1 MKKLLVLLMV
11 ALLAMS
17 FAGCTPEAV
26 PDEPDTPDT
35 PATTVSKVTMVTD
48 TGGINDESFNQ
59 SAWEGL
65 QSLMD
70 KYPDVTFDYILSVNE
85 ADYAPNMRAAVENGS
100 DLTWAVGYMLADAMA
115 ETVEAMPDAKF
126 GIIDVNWLSGDNL
139 MQYSF
144 KEHESTLLAGI
155 VAGYATK
162 SNKVAFIGGMSGD
175 LIKKFEV
182 GFRAG
187 VKLVNPDAT
196 IDVAY
201 TESWSDVQKGK
212 ELASAFYDQGIDVI
226 YHASGQC
233 GLGVFQAATERGTGP
248 EGFWA
253 IGTDRDQHPLAP
265 DNILT
270 SVMKQVGGVM
280 ATYTEDFING
290 TFDGG
295 SVKSL
300 GLAEG
305 AVGLVPSSVDTIPA
319 DIKDAVFAKI
329 DEVTEQILNGDLVV
343 PSTEAEF
350 EAWTP

>member
-226 YHASGQC
+226 YHAKLLLSAELVLKASGRLVQT
-233 GLGVFQAATERGTGP
+233 VTSIH
-248 EGFWA
+248 W
-253 IGTDRDQHPLAP
+253 H
-265 DNILT
+265 LT
-270 SVMKQVGGVM
+270 I
-280 ATYTEDFING
+280 F
-290 TFDGG
+290 
-295 SVKSL
+295 
-300 GLAEG
+300 
-305 AVGLVPSSVDTIPA
+305 
-319 DIKDAVFAKI
+319 
-329 DEVTEQILNGDLVV
+329 
-343 PSTEAEF
+343 
-350 EAWTP
+350 